1 MLGSHKILPPSH
13 PTPPIAAADAPAPS
27 ADAGDTLSMD
37 GAAPPPAGDMAGIN
51 LGEMSAP
58 GSADPLGPLGD
69 APDAGSLSV
78 GAEGQPVE
86 APPAPPMDM
95 GVPLDMGGMGI
106 PSVQDTALDMSA
118 PLDMGDISEKV
129 LPGMVPVESNPT
141 GVPTAAPPAMSLEA
155 STFASQA
162 LAEWRAEQQKALE
175 EKRAAEERELKQI
188 REEAQAER
196 ELMYTQR
203 EKQLQA
209 AYKANR
215 ERQVVLEK
223 ATSEG
228 WEGVLELIADDNAVK
243 DKQGTDLSR
252 FKQILTRLKHQ
263 KPLTSM

>member
-1 MLGSHKILPPSH
+1 
-13 PTPPIAAADAPAPS
+13 
-27 ADAGDTLSMD
+27 
-37 GAAPPPAGDMAGIN
+37 MA
-51 LGEMSAP
+51 S
-58 GSADPLGPLGD
+58 
-69 APDAGSLSV
+69 
-78 GAEGQPVE
+78 E
-86 APPAPPMDM
+86 AP
-95 GVPLDMGGMGI
+95 
-106 PSVQDTALDMSA
+106 
-118 PLDMGDISEKV
+118 
-129 LPGMVPVESNPT
+129 
-141 GVPTAAPPAMSLEA
+141 
-155 STFASQA
+155 
-162 LAEWRAEQQKALE
+162 AEWRAEQQKALE
-175 EKRAAEERELKQI
+175 EKRAAEERELKQT